1 MIALDAQVASVLAR
15 IEAFGAANDAQAVDR
30 SAKMLNLELAAAEL
44 LYTLVVSTRRQ
55 RVLEIG
61 TSNGYSAI
69 WLASALRQ
77 TAGVPLTTIEFDAD
91 KIPHAQRNLAAAGV
105 DRHVTILEGDA
116 TRICATLPGSFDCV
130 FFDAD
135 RVSASAQLDLLLP
148 KLAPDAL
155 LITDNV
161 TSHPDEVA
169 AYLAHVEAL
178 GQFDTLIVPVGKGL
192 HIARRRQ

>member
-69 WLASALRQ
+69 WQLPASI
-77 TAGVPLTTIEFDAD
+77 GM
-91 KIPHAQRNLAAAGV
+91 
-105 DRHVTILEGDA
+105 
-116 TRICATLPGSFDCV
+116 
-130 FFDAD
+130 
-135 RVSASAQLDLLLP
+135 
-148 KLAPDAL
+148 
-155 LITDNV
+155 
-161 TSHPDEVA
+161 
-169 AYLAHVEAL
+169 
-178 GQFDTLIVPVGKGL
+178 
-192 HIARRRQ
+192 